1 MSIYMSS
8 IIDRELYKSLVSR
21 YQSEIQSG
29 RSTLLIYFNNSVGIG
44 EHPQHLEEM
53 DNQLTKIAEANDK
66 LKILMKDF
74 HEDYQ

>member
-8 IIDRELYKSLVSR
+8 IIGRELYKSLVSR

-66 LKILMKDF
+66 LEILMKDF